1 MKDFANRRCFA
12 CGCFFLGGQLLFVD
26 RRLSLCYAFC
36 GIVYILTDK
45 KKSINQ
51 RKRKEYAMRN
61 IKKWIV
67 FALILT
73 FLILLPACAS
83 SSLLTAE
90 EVAALEEQVADELD
104 YQAPLQLEMKFTWFR
119 YYGTENG
126 YHIISYRSGYD
137 NTADMWNRDVAGY
150 SFDGGGNAQLVAYRK
165 GEFIDLKE
173 AYEKGI
179 ISQKAIAKAAEL
191 HAANKNA
198 TDE

>member
-1 MKDFANRRCFA
+1 
-12 CGCFFLGGQLLFVD
+12 
-26 RRLSLCYAFC
+26 
-36 GIVYILTDK
+36 
-45 KKSINQ
+45 
-51 RKRKEYAMRN
+51 MRN

-73 FLILLPACAS
+73 FLISLPACAS
-83 SSLLTAE
+83 SSASLLTAE

-104 YQAPLQLEMKFTWFR
+104 YQIAPVAEMKFDRFG

-126 YHIISYRSGYD
+126 YHIIFFHSAYNPIYGTPSAREI
-137 NTADMWNRDVAGY
+137 AGY
-150 SFDGGGNAQLVAYRK
+150 SFEFGGTSQLVAYRN
-165 GEFIDLKE
+165 GEFIDLQE

-191 HAANKNA
+191 HAARKNA

>member
-1 MKDFANRRCFA
+1 
-12 CGCFFLGGQLLFVD
+12 
-26 RRLSLCYAFC
+26 
-36 GIVYILTDK
+36 
-45 KKSINQ
+45 
-51 RKRKEYAMRN
+51 MRN

-73 FLILLPACAS
+73 FLISLPACAS
-83 SSLLTAE
+83 SSASLLTAE

-191 HAANKNA
+191 HAVRKNA

>member
-1 MKDFANRRCFA
+1 M
-12 CGCFFLGGQLLFVD
+12 
-26 RRLSLCYAFC
+26 
-36 GIVYILTDK
+36 
-45 KKSINQ
+45 
-51 RKRKEYAMRN
+51 
-61 IKKWIV
+61 

-83 SSLLTAE
+83 SSAPLRTAAE
-90 EVAALEEQVADELD
+90 IGALEEQVADELD
-104 YQAPLQLEMKFTWFR
+104 YQAPLQEEMVFTWFH

-126 YHIISYRSGYD
+126 YHIIFYRSAYD
-137 NTADMWNRDVAGY
+137 NFCTSWTREVAGY

-191 HAANKNA
+191 HAARKNA
-198 TDE
+198 TK

>member
-1 MKDFANRRCFA
+1 
-12 CGCFFLGGQLLFVD
+12 
-26 RRLSLCYAFC
+26 
-36 GIVYILTDK
+36 
-45 KKSINQ
+45 
-51 RKRKEYAMRN
+51 MRN

-73 FLILLPACAS
+73 FLISLPACAS
-83 SSLLTAE
+83 SSASLLTAE

-179 ISQKAIAKAAEL
+179 ISKKAIAKAAEL
-191 HAANKNA
+191 HAAKKNA

>member
-1 MKDFANRRCFA
+1 
-12 CGCFFLGGQLLFVD
+12 
-26 RRLSLCYAFC
+26 
-36 GIVYILTDK
+36 
-45 KKSINQ
+45 
-51 RKRKEYAMRN
+51 MRN

-73 FLILLPACAS
+73 FLISLPACAS
-83 SSLLTAE
+83 SSASLLTAE

-150 SFDGGGNAQLVAYRK
+150 SFDGGGNAQADT
-165 GEFIDLKE
+165 G
-173 AYEKGI
+173 
-179 ISQKAIAKAAEL
+179 AILNL
-191 HAANKNA
+191 HDYFASFTA
-198 TDE
+198 T

>member
-1 MKDFANRRCFA
+1 MKDFANRRCFG

-26 RRLSLCYAFC
+26 RRLSLCYAFY

-73 FLILLPACAS
+73 FLISLPACAS
-83 SSLLTAE
+83 SSASLLTAE

-119 YYGTENG
+119 
-126 YHIISYRSGYD
+126 
-137 NTADMWNRDVAGY
+137 
-150 SFDGGGNAQLVAYRK
+150 
-165 GEFIDLKE
+165 
-173 AYEKGI
+173 
-179 ISQKAIAKAAEL
+179 
-191 HAANKNA
+191 
-198 TDE
+198 